1 MTAVRQALVLVGGRG
16 TRMWPLT
23 AECPKPLLP
32 LAGVPF
38 LELQLRQIA
47 AAGVE
52 EAVLAVGGE
61 DLAAFE
67 DFAAGRTEGPD
78 IRFVVEEERL
88 DTAGPVVAALDT
100 LDERF
105 LVLNGDV
112 IVETDLSDYLARS
125 PEGAAGTLALV
136 RVEDTSA
143 YGVVVTADDGTVQRF
158 VEKPPPEKAP
168 ADTVNAGI
176 YVMSRRA
183 FEGYD
188 AGALSF
194 ERVVFP
200 ALAERGEL
208 AALVVEGRWID
219 IGTPPS
225 YLDATAA
232 LLRGESRLHHPEP
245 AVLIA
250 ETARIEG
257 TVEGPWAWV
266 ADEAWVEEGATVTR
280 SVLLPGAR
288 VASGAAVSDAIVGW
302 EAVVGEGSIVRGHS
316 MIGPRA
322 TIGSGCEIDHGARI
336 APDVVLPHG
345 AVTFT
350 APE

>member
-1 MTAVRQALVLVGGRG
+1 MTVRQALVLVGGRG

-23 AECPKPLLP
+23 AEVPKPLIP

-52 EAVLAVGGE
+52 EAVLAVGE
-61 DLAAFE
+61 ADLAAFE
-67 DFAAGRTEGPD
+67 DFAARRSAAPEL
-78 IRFVVEEERL
+78 RFVVERERL
-88 DTAGPVVAALDT
+88 DTAGPVVAALDM

-112 IVETDLSDYLARS
+112 IVETDLSAHLERVPSD
-125 PEGAAGTLALV
+125 AAGTLALV

-143 YGVVVTADDGTVQRF
+143 YGVVVTDDDGTVERF
-158 VEKPPPEKAP
+158 VEKPPPEEAP

-176 YVMSRRA
+176 YVMAREA
-183 FEGYD
+183 FEGYHQ
-188 AGALSF
+188 GPLSF

-200 ALAERGEL
+200 ALAERGDL
-208 AALVVEGRWID
+208 AGLVVEGRWVD
-219 IGTPPS
+219 IGTPEN

-232 LLRGESRLHHPEP
+232 VLRGESRLHHPEP
-245 AVLIA
+245 AVHVA
-250 ETARIEG
+250 ADARVEG

-266 ADEAWVEEGATVTR
+266 GRRVWVEEGATVTR

-288 VASGAAVSDAIVGW
+288 VAPGATVSDAIVGW
-302 EAVVGEGSIVRGHS
+302 EGVVGEDSIVTGYS

-345 AVTFT
+345 SVTFS